1 METPRKW
8 GKESPDPIVLLQNG
22 TAPATSQ
29 SCDKGTVLR
38 RSDGGNYRFVSFE
51 ITQPNSLDLLK
62 QIQRLIMKQQTCEI
76 PPLFRIHVAF
86 LAWLDLAPKTAVLVE
101 ISWDIVPSKPPTIGD
116 QLAQLF
122 SVVVFPADGKKKRGT
137 SYTSISSELKSWAA
151 VQINGSE
158 KGWETWQAP
167 AHPPPASRERWAD
180 VG

>member
-1 METPRKW
+1 MHVREYQLYTLIDYWYPLEVETPRKW

-101 ISWDIVPSKPPTIGD
+101 IS
-116 QLAQLF
+116 
-122 SVVVFPADGKKKRGT
+122 
-137 SYTSISSELKSWAA
+137 
-151 VQINGSE
+151 
-158 KGWETWQAP
+158 
-167 AHPPPASRERWAD
+167 
-180 VG
+180 